1 MATTMVV
8 LRDGPA
14 SERGWLALRLALA
27 LVLGGRDV
35 SVFLHGEGAG
45 WALPIDA
52 RAWLGG
58 DPSPDLHGLI
68 DDAGA
73 ALLVDEASVAGI
85 TPERRRPG
93 IAVIAQ
99 EEFRRRYAEADQVV
113 AV

>member
-1 MATTMVV
+1 MATAMVV

-14 SERGWLALRLALA
+14 SERGWLGLRLALA
-27 LVLGGRDV
+27 LVVGGRDL
-35 SVFLHGEGAG
+35 SVFLHGDGAG

-58 DPSPDLHGLI
+58 DPSPDLQGLI

-73 ALLVDEASVAGI
+73 AVLVDEASVAGM
-85 TPERRRPG
+85 PVERRHPG
-93 IAVIAQ
+93 IAVITL